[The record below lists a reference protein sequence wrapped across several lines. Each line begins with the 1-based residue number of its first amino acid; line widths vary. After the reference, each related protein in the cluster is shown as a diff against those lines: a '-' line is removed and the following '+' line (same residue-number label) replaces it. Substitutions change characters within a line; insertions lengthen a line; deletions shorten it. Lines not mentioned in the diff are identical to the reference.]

1 MKKLKTYMIRLLNK
15 LILLSLISIS
25 VLQANAQQPKL
36 KFKSIKSSDG
46 LINSTVQAIFEDS
59 YGFIWLGTHHGVQ
72 RYDGK
77 AFTTFTTEDSD
88 STGLSHNYINAFCED
103 ENRDIWI
110 GTSIGLNR
118 YSREQN
124 RIYHYRW
131 KGENADD
138 YDNLG
143 VLRVIHDEQKP
154 GIIWITSRGRLIKL
168 NTKTD
173 EAVSF
178 TIPANQNPLV
188 LVSLNSS
195 LYPNHLLVGTTELY
209 LFDKS
214 TGELIVVHALNQSN
228 DVFDNRFNDLVF
240 DPNNE
245 NIIWCATGDIWGR
258 GTLGGLLRV
267 NLETGDS
274 KIFSREN
281 RPGEIPD
288 RHILTVCF
296 SDPQKLW
303 VGTRNNGVLLYDI
316 EQDRFFNYQYNEYDE
331 GSLVT
336 ENAIRSMV
344 LDQSGTLWFGTWGD
358 GVSLLSPAR
367 QKFTHYKHLPGANE
381 GLPDNWISGI
391 TEDKNGNI
399 WIGTKSGGL
408 SKFDP
413 VNKTFENHFQE
424 FNTADSPIEITYVY
438 YDSREN
444 LWIGTYAHAL
454 YRYNPETGKKTHYLK
469 GNSPGS
475 VSQNRISAIAE
486 LVPGEILIST
496 YGGGL
501 NIYRYDSDSFRRF
514 VNEPND
520 STSIPDNQIWIP
532 FLGDDGNY
540 YVGGNSVAGL
550 IRFNPV
556 TEKFSE
562 PLTRPNFNTFLNSV
576 KDSQG
581 RIFIDALSF
590 GLSELNLKDT
600 ISVRPLT
607 DMAGSRIIG
616 GESAAVDDQD
626 IIWMGTDN
634 GLIKFDPATK
644 DLVRY
649 DPDDGLQGFQ
659 FYRFAAHAS
668 PSGTMYFGGLNGLN
682 TFNPDQ
688 IQLSKFQP
696 PVVLTGFK
704 LFQKSLEIGKESPLK
719 KNILLTDKINLSH
732 FDNDFT
738 ISFSGLD
745 FSNPHKILYKY
756 KLVNH
761 DNDWI
766 NAGNFSY
773 AGYTNMD
780 PGSYT
785 FMVKSTNADGV
796 WNDKVT
802 SLEIVINP
810 PWWQTT
816 SAYIGYGLILIIV
829 VILID
834 RFQRKRLKEKA
845 SAQAREKELAQAKE
859 IEKAYV
865 ELKNTQ
871 KQLIQAEKMASL
883 GELTAGIAHEI
894 QNPLNFVNNF
904 SEVSNEL
911 IDEMKDELEES
922 SRQYA
927 AGSSQLGEEKL
938 NLAKEIAGD
947 IRQNLEKINHHG
959 KRADAIVKGM
969 LQHSRSSNGVKEP
982 TDINALADEYLRL
995 SYHGLRARDKTFNA
1009 NFQTDFDPKLPK
1021 VNVIPQDIGRVFLN
1035 LINNAFYAVYEKA
1048 ISAAIVTQHIAH
1060 QHEYKPTVTVSTKI
1074 HGDRIEIAV
1083 KDNGNGIPQKV
1094 LDKIFQ
1100 PFFTTKPTGQG
1111 TGLGLSLSYDIVKAH
1126 GGELKV
1132 ETKEDLG
1139 SVFMIQLPIQ
1149 QNSK

>member
-1 MKKLKTYMIRLLNK
+1 MKKDKMNLK
-15 LILLSLISIS
+15 LIALSCLIAVALSPS
-25 VLQANAQQPKL
+25 LMGQKPNF
-36 KFKSIKSSDG
+36 KFKSIRSSDG

-72 RYDGK
+72 RYDGRS
-77 AFTTFTTEDSD
+77 FTTFTTEDSD
-88 STGLSHNYINAFCED
+88 STGLSHNYINDFCED
-103 ENRDIWI
+103 ENGDIWI
-110 GTSIGLNR
+110 ATSIGLNR
-118 YSREQN
+118 YSREQD

-131 KGENADD
+131 KGENAQDF
-138 YDNLG
+138 DNLG

-154 GIIWITSRGRLIKL
+154 GTIWITSQGRLIKL

-173 EAVSF
+173 EVATF
-178 TIPANQNPLV
+178 TIPAKRNPQV
-188 LVSLNSS
+188 LVPLNSS

-214 TGELIVVHALNQSN
+214 NGELEVIYALDQSN
-228 DVFDNRFNDLVF
+228 DVFDNRFNDLAF
-240 DPNNE
+240 DPSNE
-245 NIIWCATGDIWGR
+245 NVIWCATGDIWGR
-258 GTLGGLLRV
+258 GTLGGLLRI

-274 KIFSREN
+274 RIFSREN
-281 RPGEIPD
+281 RPGDIPD

-296 SDPQKLW
+296 SGPQELW
-303 VGTRNNGVLLYDI
+303 VGTRNNGVLLYDLG
-316 EQDRFFNYQYNEYDE
+316 QDRFFNYQYNEYDE

-336 ENAIRSMV
+336 ENAIRSMLV
-344 LDQSGTLWFGTWGD
+344 DQSGTLWLGTWGD

-367 QKFTHYKHLPGANE
+367 QKFTHYKHLPGVND

-408 SKFDP
+408 SMFDP
-413 VNKTFENHFQE
+413 VSKTFENHFQE
-424 FNTADSPIEITYVY
+424 FNTPDDPIEITYVY
-438 YDSREN
+438 YDSRDN

-454 YRYNPETGKKTHYLK
+454 YRYNPETGKKIHFPMGDTPH
-469 GNSPGS
+469 S
-475 VSQNRISAIAE
+475 VSQKRISAVAE

-501 NIYRYDSDSFRRF
+501 NIYNYESDSFIRF
-514 VNEPND
+514 VNDPND

-540 YVGGNSVAGL
+540 YVGGNSAAGL
-550 IRFNPV
+550 IRFNPK
-556 TEKFSE
+556 TEKFTE

-576 KDSQG
+576 KDSRG

-600 ISVRPLT
+600 ITVRPLT
-607 DMAGSRIIG
+607 DKAGNRIIG
-616 GESAAVDDQD
+616 GESAAVDDKD
-626 IIWMGTDN
+626 IIWIGTDN
-634 GLIKFDPATK
+634 GLVKYDPATK
-644 DLVRY
+644 ELVRY

-682 TFNPDQ
+682 TFDPDQ
-688 IQLSKFQP
+688 IQLSEFQP
-696 PVVLTGFK
+696 PVVLTEFK
-704 LFQKSLEIGKESPLK
+704 LFQQSLEIEPGSTLK
-719 KNILLTDKINLSH
+719 KNILLTDKIDLGH
-732 FDNDFT
+732 FENDFS

-766 NAGNFSY
+766 DAGNFSY

-785 FMVKSTNADGV
+785 FMVKSTNADGL
-796 WNDKVT
+796 WNDKIT
-802 SLEIVINP
+802 SLEIVIHP

-816 SAYIGYGLILIIV
+816 AAYIGYGLILIVV
-829 VILID
+829 VIVID
-834 RFQRKRLKEKA
+834 RLQRKRLKEKA
-845 SAQAREKELAQAKE
+845 RAQAREKELAQAKE

-871 KQLIQAEKMASL
+871 KQLIQSEKMASL

-904 SEVSNEL
+904 AEVNTEL
-911 IDEMKDELEES
+911 IAEMQQEINQGNYED
-922 SRQYA
+922 
-927 AGSSQLGEEKL
+927 
-938 NLAKEIAGD
+938 AKAIAND
-947 IRQNLEKINHHG
+947 IKENEQKISHHG

-969 LQHSRSSNGVKEP
+969 LQHSRISNGQKEP

-995 SYHGLRARDKTFNA
+995 SYHGLRAKDKSFNA
-1009 NFQTDFDPKLPK
+1009 DFITDFDQSLPEIS
-1021 VNVIPQDIGRVFLN
+1021 VIPQDIGRVLLN
-1035 LINNAFYAVYEKA
+1035 LINNAFYAVSKRNLSGSSYLTA
-1048 ISAAIVTQHIAH
+1048 LNQ
-1060 QHEYKPTVTVSTKI
+1060 KPTVIVSTKNLGS
-1074 HGDRIEIAV
+1074 HIEIRV
-1083 KDNGNGIPQKV
+1083 KDNGNGIPNEIK
-1094 LDKIFQ
+1094 DKIFQ

-1132 ETKEDLG
+1132 ETKEG
-1139 SVFMIQLPIQ
+1139 IGTEFIIVLPT
-1149 QNSK
+1149 SA